1 MLDFKGKYHFLT
13 VISIITL
20 LVFSG
25 ACLAYAEEEEPEGP
39 AAPDPVYVMKVDG
52 EEVLTLKTEESG
64 QAALEKVAKAL
75 LPDGVSLDSFTVDE
89 NIEYE
94 EITPGPLFAAG
105 NALKS
110 NDASEILLDKMQE
123 EQEDGDSDNEFLT
136 FHIVGSKYKYKT
148 TPVKVKFVYKD
159 DMFDFEFDVRKKGT
173 KGKTRT
179 RYELTFT
186 NEKKESKEE
195 KETETVKKGKKTVIY
210 TGKKKNPKNM
220 SASKFKSYKAKI
232 QKSAVKR
239 YGNIYLGMNIVA
251 FGKKFLGNPYRVGG
265 KSLTHGIDCVQFV
278 RALYKHFGITLP
290 ENRHKLYRT
299 GKVVSYKNARP
310 GDVVFYGKHP
320 AIYMGHGKIIS
331 ARKSGI
337 RISNIGY
344 KKWTYIRR
352 MR

>member
-1 MLDFKGKYHFLT
+1 MLDFIRKYHFLT
-13 VISIITL
+13 VISLITL

-25 ACLAYAEEEEPEGP
+25 ACFAYADDEQEGP
-39 AAPDPVYVMKVDG
+39 AAPDPVYIMKVDG
-52 EEVLTLKTEESG
+52 EEILTLKTEESG
-64 QAALEKVAKAL
+64 EAALDKVAKAL
-75 LPDGVSLDSFTVDE
+75 LPDGVHMDSYTLDE
-89 NIEYE
+89 KIEYE
-94 EITPGPLFAAG
+94 EIVPGPLFASD

-110 NDASEILLDKMQE
+110 DDASEILLDKMQE
-123 EQEDGDSDNEFLT
+123 EQEDGDSDYSFLT
-136 FHIVGSKYKYKT
+136 FHIIGSKYKYST
-148 TPVKVKFVYKD
+148 IPVKVKFVYKA
-159 DMFDFEFDVRKKGT
+159 DMFDFEFDIHKKGT
-173 KGKTRT
+173 KGRART
-179 RYELTFT
+179 RYELTYT

-210 TGKKKNPKNM
+210 TGKKKTPKNL
-220 SASKFKSYKAKI
+220 SASKFKTYRAKI

-265 KSLTHGIDCVQFV
+265 KSLLHGIDCVQFV
-278 RALYKHFGITLP
+278 RALYRHFGINLP
-290 ENRHKLYRT
+290 ENRHKLFKT